1 MISAVEVSKGDEVK
15 SGAKLLTL
23 VEDGTEMTLTLSVD
37 ELDIL
42 SVEKGQEAELSID
55 ALPDAELTGTVEKIA
70 PLGNTESSV
79 TTYDVT
85 ITLNGSD
92 ERVKG
97 GMNVSGEIVVNTAE
111 NATLIPTDALQK
123 DDAGYFVTLESG
135 ETRRVTTG
143 IMTDETTQILEGI
156 SVGETVVY

>member
-1 MISAVEVSKGDEVK
+1 MTVAV
-15 SGAKLLTL
+15 SG
-23 VEDGTEMTLTLSVD
+23 ED
-37 ELDIL
+37 
-42 SVEKGQEAELSID
+42 A
-55 ALPDAELTGTVEKIA
+55 
-70 PLGNTESSV
+70 
-79 TTYDVT
+79 
-85 ITLNGSD
+85 
-92 ERVKG
+92 RVKG
-97 GMNVSGEIVVNTAE
+97 GMNISGEIVVNTAE